1 MANPYLPMPAPLY
14 RKNPYSLAPDA
25 PPVDEGTV
33 PQLFN
38 TAQPS
43 TPQVS
48 LSTPPTQPGTAP
60 NMQADLGNRLMA
72 ALQPRPVSTG
82 RRILAGLAGAVGGP
96 EIAQAVTG
104 RLGQQREIDQL
115 GQEYGLAGQI
125 AQQNRQQTLD
135 ASTLGLQRAQI
146 GNLDSESQ
154 ARLNPP
160 IKQGLTPEE
169 TALHDL
175 MTGNGGQPRVNPDT
189 GKPYQYLEAFNA
201 VNIAKTGAPKATT
214 YEHVTIEDPNK
225 PGKPLDA
232 LFDPKA
238 GSYLDVSTKQPISG
252 PVRSFQRPPE
262 AQKPPQTLLTVPIDP
277 NDPTKGSRVINAT
290 PGMTLPQGAKTPS
303 ELGAETK
310 ISVAEQNRADLAEN
324 MNENL
329 DKLEDIVK
337 RRPELFGPIAGRE
350 TKAKIAIGTGDTD
363 AGALGTILDNFGKAS
378 SGAHQQRGAESVART
393 ADALVNSYKNQPG
406 AILSAIQD
414 ARDSVKTFTKDVTS
428 KGGSTGSTASTSAG
442 PNVIHYDANG
452 NRINA
457 K

>member
-1 MANPYLPMPAPLY
+1 MANPYLPMPSPLY

-48 LSTPPTQPGTAP
+48 LSTPPAQPGTAP

-72 ALQPRPVSTG
+72 ALQPRPISTG
-82 RRILAGLAGAVGGP
+82 RKVLGGILGAFGGP
-96 EIAQAVTG
+96 ELGALASGELG
-104 RLGQQREIDQL
+104 RQQQVQNLGQQ
-115 GQEYGLAGQI
+115 YGLAGQI
-125 AQQNRQQTLD
+125 AQQNRQQMLD
-135 ASTLGLQRAQI
+135 ASTLGLQRAQV
-146 GNLDSESQ
+146 GNLDSETE
-154 ARLNPP
+154 ARLHPP
-160 IKQGLTPEE
+160 VKVGVTPEE
-169 TALHDL
+169 VTLNDL
-175 MTGNGGQPRVNPDT
+175 MHGGAN
-189 GKPYQYLEAFNA
+189 
-201 VNIAKTGAPKATT
+201 GAPKINPTT
-214 YEHVTIEDPNK
+214 NLPYQQLDAYKEVFGDKNVPKTDK
-225 PGKPLDA
+225 PGEYKPYTVPGATAPMLA
-232 LFDPKA
+232 TQV
-238 GSYLDVSTKQPISG
+238 GSKLIDRTGKELPANAVPFEK
-252 PVRSFQRPPE
+252 PPE

-350 TKAKIAIGTGDTD
+350 TKAKIALGTGDPD
-363 AGALGTILDNFGKAS
+363 IGAVGTILDNFGKAS
-378 SGAHQQRGAESVART
+378 SGAHQQRGAESVARA
-393 ADALVNSYKNQPG
+393 ADALVNAYKNQPG
-406 AILSAIQD
+406 AILSGIQA
-414 ARDSVKTFTKDVTS
+414 ARDSVSTFTKDLTS
-428 KGGSTGSTASTSAG
+428 KGGSTGSSASAAPRAPVLVEG
-442 PNVIHYDANG
+442 KDF
-452 NRINA
+452 
-457 K
+457 

>member
-1 MANPYLPMPAPLY
+1 MPNPYLPMPAPLY

-25 PPVDEGTV
+25 PPVDEGSV

-38 TAQPS
+38 TAPPS

-48 LSTPPTQPGTAP
+48 ISTPPAQPGTAP

-72 ALQPRPVSTG
+72 ALQPRPISTG
-82 RRILAGLAGAVGGP
+82 RKVLGGILGAFGGP
-96 EIAQAVTG
+96 ELGALASGELG
-104 RLGQQREIDQL
+104 RQQQVQNLGQQ
-115 GQEYGLAGQI
+115 YGLAGQI

-201 VNIAKTGAPKATT
+201 VNIAKTGAAKP
-214 YEHVTIEDPNK
+214 DK
-225 PGKPLDA
+225 PGEYKPYTVPGATAPMLA
-232 LFDPKA
+232 TQV
-238 GSYLDVSTKQPISG
+238 GSKLIDRTGKELPANAVPFEK
-252 PVRSFQRPPE
+252 PPE
-262 AQKPPQTLLTVPIDP
+262 AQKPPQTAMLVPVDP
-277 NDPTKGSRVINAT
+277 SDPSKGSRVINAT
-290 PGMTLPQGAKTPS
+290 PGTIVPQGAKTAS

-428 KGGSTGSTASTSAG
+428 KGGSTGSSASTAAPAAA
-442 PNVIHYDANG
+442 PNVIRYDING
-452 NRINA
+452 NRI